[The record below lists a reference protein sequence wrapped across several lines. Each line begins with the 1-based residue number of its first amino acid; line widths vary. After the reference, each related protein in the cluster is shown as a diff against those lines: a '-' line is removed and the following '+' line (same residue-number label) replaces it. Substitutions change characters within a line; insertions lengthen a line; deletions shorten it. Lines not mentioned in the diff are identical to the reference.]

1 VTLVCGGVLG
11 PYLSEAGRKSVVKRM
26 RQLGVTVVDGPGAKV
41 TEVHK
46 TRCCSPTAASCQ
58 AS

>member
-1 VTLVCGGVLG
+1 
-11 PYLSEAGRKSVVKRM
+11 M

-46 TRCCSPTAASCQ
+46 DSVLLADGRELPAS
-58 AS
+58 